1 MDNPTWGYDM
11 CLGVP
16 GKVLSFED
24 GDLRMGRVAFGQ
36 VVKEISLAFVPDAKV
51 GEYVVVH
58 AGMALDVIDEEAAQR
73 VFEVLRELD
82 AASVEG
88 LDEIPG

>member
-1 MDNPTWGYDM
+1 M

-16 GKVLSFED
+16 GKILSFED

-36 VVKEISLAFVPDAKV
+36 VVKEISLAFVPDAQV

-73 VFEVLRELD
+73 VFQVLRELD
-82 AASVEG
+82 AASAEG
-88 LDEIPG
+88 LA

>member
-1 MDNPTWGYDM
+1 M

-58 AGMALDVIDEEAAQR
+58 AGMALEVIDEEAAQR
-73 VFEVLRELD
+73 VFKVLRELD
-82 AASVEG
+82 AASMED
-88 LDEIPG
+88 LA

>member
-1 MDNPTWGYDM
+1 M

-36 VVKEISLAFVPDAKV
+36 VVKEISLAFVPEAKV

-58 AGMALDVIDEEAAQR
+58 AGMALEIIDEEAAQR
-73 VFEVLRELD
+73 VFKVLRELD
-82 AASVEG
+82 AASLEG
-88 LDEIPG
+88 LP

>member
-1 MDNPTWGYDM
+1 M

-16 GKVLSFED
+16 GKVLSFEE

-73 VFEVLRELD
+73 MFKVLRELD

>member
-1 MDNPTWGYDM
+1 M

-16 GKVLSFED
+16 GKILSFED

-36 VVKEISLAFVPDAKV
+36 VVKEISLAFVPGAQV

-58 AGMALDVIDEEAAQR
+58 AGMALDVIDEAAAQR
-73 VFEVLRELD
+73 VFAVLRELD
-82 AASVEG
+82 AASAEG
-88 LDEIPG
+88 LA

>member
-1 MDNPTWGYDM
+1 M

-58 AGMALDVIDEEAAQR
+58 AGMALEVIDEEAAQR
-73 VFEVLRELD
+73 VFQVLRELD
-82 AASVEG
+82 AASMEG
-88 LDEIPG
+88 FE

>member
-1 MDNPTWGYDM
+1 M

-36 VVKEISLAFVPDAKV
+36 VVKEISLAFVPHAKV

-73 VFEVLRELD
+73 VFAVLRELD
-82 AASVEG
+82 AASLEELG
-88 LDEIPG
+88 

>member
-1 MDNPTWGYDM
+1 M

-58 AGMALDVIDEEAAQR
+58 AGMALEVIDEEAAQR
-73 VFEVLRELD
+73 VFAVLRELD
-82 AASVEG
+82 AASMEG
-88 LDEIPG
+88 LG

>member
-1 MDNPTWGYDM
+1 M

-16 GKVLSFED
+16 GRVLSFED

-58 AGMALDVIDEEAAQR
+58 AGMALEVIDEEAAQR
-73 VFEVLRELD
+73 VFAVLRDLD
-82 AASVEG
+82 AASAEG
-88 LDEIPG
+88 FA

>member
-1 MDNPTWGYDM
+1 M

-16 GKVLSFED
+16 GKVLSMED

-36 VVKEISLAFVPDAKV
+36 VVKEISLALVPDAKV

-58 AGMALDVIDEEAAQR
+58 AGMALDVIDEEGAQK
-73 VFEVLRELD
+73 VFKVLQEME
-82 AASVEG
+82 AASAEG
-88 LDEIPG
+88 LG

>member
-1 MDNPTWGYDM
+1 M

-73 VFEVLRELD
+73 VFKVLRELD
-82 AASVEG
+82 AASMEW
-88 LDEIPG
+88 LE

>member
-1 MDNPTWGYDM
+1 M

-16 GKVLSFED
+16 GKVLNFED

-36 VVKEISLAFVPDAKV
+36 VVKEISLAFVPEAKV

-73 VFEVLRELD
+73 VFAVLRELD
-82 AASVEG
+82 AASMEG